1 METPAAG
8 DPAQPEN
15 VYSVSRLNQEAR
27 GLLESS
33 FPLLWVE
40 GEISN
45 LARPASGHWYFSLKD
60 EQAQVRCAM
69 FKGRNRLLRF
79 RPSDGMQVRLRA
91 QVSLYPARG
100 DFQLIVEH
108 MEEAGEGALRR
119 AYEERKRALAAE
131 GLFSEA
137 DKRALPAL
145 PRRIGV
151 ITSASGAAVRD
162 VLTTLR
168 RRFPAVP
175 VVVYPVP
182 VQGEAAAQAIARA
195 LATAGRRAEADVLI
209 LARGGGSLEDLWA
222 FNEPEVVRAIRACP
236 LPVVSGVGHEV
247 DVTLADLAADL
258 RAPTPTGAAEQVVPD
273 AAAYLQRLRRDR
285 DRLTR
290 AMQRRLRDLSQ
301 RVDHNR
307 RRLIHPGRRLAEL
320 RRRIETARQRLVRAQ
335 ITRLEGQRHRL
346 TAAVRRLER
355 ATPARRIAVHRERE
369 REAHRRLLRAVARE
383 TGRRRDRLA
392 ALSRQLESVSP
403 LATLGR
409 GYAIA
414 RDAEGRILRRAEE
427 SAPGDPLRIQLA
439 EGRLDARVEEV
450 HPASPPTDGS
460 QS

>member
-1 METPAAG
+1 M
-8 DPAQPEN
+8 
-15 VYSVSRLNQEAR
+15 
-27 GLLESS
+27 
-33 FPLLWVE
+33 
-40 GEISN
+40 
-45 LARPASGHWYFSLKD
+45 H
-60 EQAQVRCAM
+60 
-69 FKGRNRLLRF
+69 
-79 RPSDGMQVRLRA
+79 VRLRA

-131 GLFSEA
+131 GLFNEA

-151 ITSASGAAVRD
+151 VTSATGAAVRD

-182 VQGEAAAQAIARA
+182 VQGEAAAPAIAHA
-195 LATAGRRAEADVLI
+195 LATAGQRAEADVII

-273 AAAYLQRLRRDR
+273 AGAYLQRLHRDR

-290 AMQRRLRDLSQ
+290 ATQRRLRDLQQ
-301 RVDHNR
+301 RVDHDR

-320 RRRIETARQRLVRAQ
+320 RRRTEAARDRLLRALMA
-335 ITRLEGQRHRL
+335 RLEGRRQQL
-346 TAAVRRLER
+346 AAISRRLER
-355 ATPARRIAVHRERE
+355 ATPRRRIAAHRERTD
-369 REAHRRLLRAVARE
+369 EARRRLLRAMVRE
-383 TGRRRDRLA
+383 GARRRDRLA
-392 ALSRQLESVSP
+392 AVSRQLESVSP

-414 RDAEGRILRRAEE
+414 RGPDGGILRRAEE
-427 SAPGDPLRIQLA
+427 SAPGEPVEVQLA
-439 EGRLDARVEEV
+439 SGRLEARVEAV
-450 HPASPPTDGS
+450 HPAPASSGDTDT
-460 QS
+460 